1 MSSENRS
8 FGGIESI
15 IQVLCDTSKGFFV
28 DIGAHDGL
36 SGNNTKYFEEIHWD
50 GICIEPHPKVFKNL
64 AANRTCRVENVAIWK
79 EDTEIDFLAVSGYP
93 EMLSGIVESYD
104 PRHRARVER
113 EIVSMGGSSELVKVK
128 ALKFD
133 SLGLPSKI
141 DFLSVDTEGSELH
154 ILDNVDFSR
163 YDIRVICVENNFMD
177 PLYEKF
183 FNDRGYVLHST
194 HLNCDQIY
202 VKK

>member
-1 MSSENRS
+1 
-8 FGGIESI
+8 
-15 IQVLCDTSKGFFV
+15 
-28 DIGAHDGL
+28 
-36 SGNNTKYFEEIHWD
+36 
-50 GICIEPHPKVFKNL
+50 
-64 AANRTCRVENVAIWK
+64 
-79 EDTEIDFLAVSGYP
+79 
-93 EMLSGIVESYD
+93 MLSGIVESYD
-104 PRHRARVER
+104 PRQRARVER